1 MSHPKMGAK
10 MGNAKY
16 CAELK
21 MAEARPRSDVGNQEA
36 TMRPL
41 PGKTA
46 IERDRRARGDEDRR
60 EGGAGG
66 EVTGESGEK
75 GAHRPADDGD
85 SVDAFRSETVEQ
97 AARGNWPS
105 A

>member
-1 MSHPKMGAK
+1 LKETGEH
-10 MGNAKY
+10 
-16 CAELK
+16 AE
-21 MAEARPRSDVGNQEA
+21 N
-36 TMRPL
+36 
-41 PGKTA
+41 
-46 IERDRRARGDEDRR
+46 EDRR

-97 AARGNWPS
+97 AARGQL